1 LCLKVYNILFKNR
14 FAEDTVLTLV
24 PVPEIIFSNFFT
36 MIEFYN
42 DYIISYHYYQN
53 HPSLLPS
60 SFHFELHFSKKKRK
74 EKKKKGIHILR
85 QCGNIYV
92 YNLVSNFSCLIIK
105 M

>member
-24 PVPEIIFSNFFT
+24 PVTEIIFSNLST

-60 SFHFELHFSKKKRK
+60 SFHFELHFSKKK
-74 EKKKKGIHILR
+74 EKKKRKKVYTY
-85 QCGNIYV
+85 CGNVVTFMYIISYPI
-92 YNLVSNFSCLIIK
+92 LVA
-105 M
+105 

>member
-1 LCLKVYNILFKNR
+1 
-14 FAEDTVLTLV
+14 
-24 PVPEIIFSNFFT
+24 

-74 EKKKKGIHILR
+74 EKKKKGIHIMW

-92 YNLVSNFSCLIIK
+92 YNLISNFSCLIIK
-105 M
+105 INYQASKIGYKITYIKQQL